1 MNYDVKMKNKK
12 SFTLVDNED
21 IKTLE
26 SFGMTVER
34 NGSNVTVPEQVFTV
48 NLLKF
53 RMYLDEY
60 NRAHREAVLTF
71 VTEGVTVYNLVKC

>member
-12 SFTLVDNED
+12 SFTLADNED
-21 IKTLE
+21 IKNLE
-26 SFGMTVER
+26 AFGMAVER
-34 NGSNVTVPEQVFTV
+34 NGTEVTVPEQVFTV
-48 NLLKF
+48 NLMKF

-71 VTEGVTVYNLVKC
+71 VTEGIMLYNLVKC